1 MSVKATSKSNGHPTQ
16 PVRKAAVNHPA
27 RLRFL
32 YVTGQRRIGAWLFDA
47 LAREIPSKL
56 HREEVVGAAGG
67 LARLQ
72 EEDFDLVLISHEPPE
87 LDALQWTQAARGAGT
102 ELPLIILGNQS
113 EQELAALCFEQGA
126 DGYLCAHTATAR
138 TVFWIVT
145 RAVERCQLIRENRR
159 LAQAEEQRRTRDQE
173 EATRLLE
180 EEREILR
187 HFQGMGREASY
198 PARLTLTSASAR
210 EISTSADT
218 PACDALVRWAHR
230 LPTIPLLPPS
240 LVNHY
245 RELLRTCV
253 IMGSGTLR
261 RELAELVDILAA
273 TGISAHTTLE
283 LHLNVVRDLIRGLGS
298 RSCRHVLNRSHLLIV
313 ELLMRLAD
321 SYRERFWER
330 EHPATQLFLPGF
342 EPRLGQAA

>member
-1 MSVKATSKSNGHPTQ
+1 MSVKVSSKGDGPPTQ
-16 PVRKAAVNHPA
+16 PIQKAAVNLPA

-32 YVTGQRRIGAWLFDA
+32 YVTGPRRIGAWLFDA
-47 LAREIPSKL
+47 LTREIPAKL
-56 HREEVVGAAGG
+56 NREEVVGAAAG

-102 ELPLIILGNQS
+102 ELPVLILGNQS
-113 EQELAALCFEQGA
+113 EQELASLCFEQGA

-138 TVFWIVT
+138 TVFWIVS
-145 RAVERCQLIRENRR
+145 RAVERSQLIRENRR
-159 LAQAEEQRRTRDQE
+159 LAQAEEQRRIRDQE
-173 EATRLLE
+173 EATRLLLE
-180 EEREILR
+180 QEQITRQLAGTHRGLEG
-187 HFQGMGREASY
+187 QGEDAS
-198 PARLTLTSASAR
+198 PAASTGQRLGCPDIFPS
-210 EISTSADT
+210 
-218 PACDALVRWAHR
+218 DALARWADR
-230 LPTIPLLPPS
+230 QPAIPLLPPS
-240 LVNHY
+240 LANHY
-245 RELLRTCV
+245 RELLRTYV

-273 TGISAHTTLE
+273 TGISARSTLE

-298 RSCRHVLNRSHLLIV
+298 RSCRHVLNRSNLLIL

-342 EPRLGQAA
+342 EPRLGKAA